1 MSKLNDYNELMEMI
15 HRHYSAEQIEE
26 YKSYSKMGV
35 EETPKVTIT
44 VQTNTYG
51 N

>member
-1 MSKLNDYNELMEMI
+1 MNKQDEYSALMEMI
-15 HRHYSAEQIEE
+15 HRHYSTKEIEE
-26 YKSYSKMGV
+26 FKSYSNMGV
-35 EETPKVTIT
+35 KETPQATIT

>member
-1 MSKLNDYNELMEMI
+1 MSKQDEYNELMEMI
-15 HRHYSAEQIEE
+15 HRHYSTKKIEE
-26 YKSYSKMGV
+26 YKSYSNMGV
-35 EETPKVTIT
+35 EEAPKVTIT